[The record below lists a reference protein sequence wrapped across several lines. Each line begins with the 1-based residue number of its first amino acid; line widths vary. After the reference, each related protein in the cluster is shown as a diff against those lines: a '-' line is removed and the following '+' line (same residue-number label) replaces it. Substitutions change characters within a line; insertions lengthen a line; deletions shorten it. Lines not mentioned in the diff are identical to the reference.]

1 MIDPNLPAGAQFD
14 PRAPFNESDEILC
27 RSCDADQIN
36 QMWWAI
42 EEGMIGER
50 TNEERDWELTPE
62 QEKEIEDAEDTFR
75 SQFRQCRE
83 CMG

>member
-1 MIDPNLPAGAQFD
+1 MNPHNNLPAGAQFD

-42 EEGMIGER
+42 EEGMIAQIDDEDNITR
-50 TNEERDWELTPE
+50 E
-62 QEKEIEDAEDTFR
+62 QLAEEIESAEDNFR

>member
-1 MIDPNLPAGAQFD
+1 MIDPNLPAGAESD

-27 RSCDADQIN
+27 RSCDKDHIN
-36 QMWWAI
+36 RMWWEI
-42 EEGMIGER
+42 EEEMILQRVDDFG
-50 TNEERDWELTPE
+50 ELTPE
-62 QEKEIEDAEDTFR
+62 QEREIEKAEDNFR